1 MKLKI
6 AILGAGISGLS
17 AAWYLQKRYGDEI
30 DITIF
35 EANDRVGGW
44 IYTRHVDGALFECG
58 PRSLRATTKELL
70 VLIEELGLLEQI
82 LPASPDAKK
91 RYILY
96 RGALEPLP
104 HDLFSLVG
112 SKLGRKILSACV
124 REPFKG
130 RSAFED
136 ESVKAFFERRIGK
149 NATKTFV
156 SALCAG
162 IYAAEPAEL
171 SMRSS
176 FPSFWEKERAHGS
189 LIKATLFAKQK
200 EKMRSFTFRDG
211 LSILPKTLASKLQ
224 AKVKLNAKV
233 SQIEED
239 REKVVLVAD
248 GVYHFDH
255 LISTIAPIQLAA
267 LLPAN
272 DPLKAPLS
280 IPQTSLVTA
289 SVAFKERLDLPA
301 GFGFLC
307 PSHEDP
313 ILLGVVFD
321 SLLFPEQNGP
331 YQTRLSIMMGGSKAS
346 DLILYSD
353 EALFTFTRQFAQK
366 YLQISSCPD
375 MQFVIRA
382 KNAISRYPVGH
393 HRTLELLAEQKR
405 KVHLFGSGLHG
416 VSVGEGI
423 ASAAKVINIF

>member
-30 DITIF
+30 EITIF

-44 IYTRHVDGALFECG
+44 IHTRVVDGAVFECG
-58 PRSLRATTKELL
+58 PRSLRATTEELAD
-70 VLIEELGLLEQI
+70 LIEELGLQEQI
-82 LPASPDAKK
+82 LPASGAAKK

-96 RGALEPLP
+96 RGSLEPLP
-104 HDLFSLVG
+104 HNLFSLVG
-112 SKLGRKILSACV
+112 SNLGRKVLSACI
-124 REPFKG
+124 REPFSS
-130 RSAFED
+130 RSSFED

-176 FPSFWEKERAHGS
+176 FPSFWEKERTHGS
-189 LIKATLFAKQK
+189 LVKAAFFAKRQSAA
-200 EKMRSFTFRDG
+200 RSFTFRDG
-211 LSILPKTLASKLQ
+211 LSILPKTLAAKLQ
-224 AKVKLNAKV
+224 ANIKLHAKV
-233 SQIEED
+233 SQIEEE

-255 LISTIAPIQLAA
+255 LISTIAPLQLAA

-272 DPLKAPLS
+272 DRLKAPLS
-280 IPQTSLVTA
+280 IPQTSLVTV
-289 SVAFKERLDLPA
+289 SVAFKEKQALPS

-321 SLLFPEQNGP
+321 SLLFPEQNGSF
-331 YQTRLSIMMGGSKAS
+331 QTRLSFMMGGSKAS
-346 DLILYSD
+346 DLIHYSD
-353 EALFTFTRQFAQK
+353 EALFAFTRQFAQK
-366 YLQISSCPD
+366 YLQIHAGPD
-375 MQFVIRA
+375 WQFVIRA